1 MFITVTPMNLR
12 LNKNFSKFLISARF
26 HFIYFL
32 YIIYPYKYIQTTDK
46 RCSSVGRPAELSHT
60 LPLFVTFRIRNFN
73 IWIEKIVCASRG
85 SFVCYYISQMSTVER
100 WRILPR
106 LSPDNERSHISHLT
120 TMWDCCFIPAGSSAG
135 SPVFRQVRGEEVV
148 RRI

>member
-1 MFITVTPMNLR
+1 MVQQQVVTRLR
-12 LNKNFSKFLISARF
+12 TNFSTHNNSQLPTGTADIQDILYS
-26 HFIYFL
+26 IYI
-32 YIIYPYKYIQTTDK
+32 YILTTDK

-85 SFVCYYISQMSTVER
+85 SFVCYYISQMSTAER

-135 SPVFRQVRGEEVV
+135 SPVFRQVRGEQVV